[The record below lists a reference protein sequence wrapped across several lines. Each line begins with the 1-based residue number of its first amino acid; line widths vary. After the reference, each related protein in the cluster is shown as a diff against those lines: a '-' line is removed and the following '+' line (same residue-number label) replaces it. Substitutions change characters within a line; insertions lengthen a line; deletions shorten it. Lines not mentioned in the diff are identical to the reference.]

1 MQTYRLAFFLVQV
14 GQSVSYLFLDKY
26 DITYAFTLVC
36 PFLAL
41 FNATFIYLSEK
52 MIQLMHFAQQTN
64 LCINSTML
72 ENLIQSIVLVEIICC
87 KGNLTLNAMGL
98 QGQKLQ
104 MVTSFTSERINI
116 QLLGL
121 GGVNLAMW
129 KSKGVIC
136 CLVKCAG

>member
-52 MIQLMHFAQQTN
+52 MI
-64 LCINSTML
+64 
-72 ENLIQSIVLVEIICC
+72 
-87 KGNLTLNAMGL
+87 
-98 QGQKLQ
+98 
-104 MVTSFTSERINI
+104 
-116 QLLGL
+116 
-121 GGVNLAMW
+121 
-129 KSKGVIC
+129 
-136 CLVKCAG
+136 